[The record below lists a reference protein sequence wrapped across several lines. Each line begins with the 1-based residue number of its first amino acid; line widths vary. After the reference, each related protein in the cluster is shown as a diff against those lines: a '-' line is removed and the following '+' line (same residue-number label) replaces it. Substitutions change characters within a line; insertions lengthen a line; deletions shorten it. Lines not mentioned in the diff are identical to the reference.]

1 MAKLFA
7 LLIHFSFACF
17 RFFCFLTIGGLS
29 AFLDH
34 PLHVEVSLIGVHLPV
49 DLSFY
54 LRGCLSDLSHSLA
67 YLARDLRDL
76 LRPENDEYHGNDNK
90 YLPETNI
97 EEQQNGLYAFQRC
110 DHLSKNN
117 KKKS

>member
-17 RFFCFLTIGGLS
+17 RFVCFLTVCWLS
-29 AFLDH
+29 ALFDH
-34 PLHVEVSLIGVHLPV
+34 PLHVEIGLIGIHLPV
-49 DLSFY
+49 DFSFY
-54 LRGCLSDLSHSLA
+54 LCGCLSYLPHSLA

-76 LRPENDEYHGNDNK
+76 LRPENYEYHGNDNK

-117 KKKS
+117 KKKP